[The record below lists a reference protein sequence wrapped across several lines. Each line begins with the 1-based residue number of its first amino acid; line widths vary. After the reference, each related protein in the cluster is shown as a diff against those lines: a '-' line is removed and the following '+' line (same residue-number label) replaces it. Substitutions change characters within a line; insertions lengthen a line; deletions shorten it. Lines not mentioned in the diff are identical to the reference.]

1 MVMDKQTDIQGLRKL
16 FENCP
21 EGWHNLWQAG
31 TRLAKSFSI
40 FEDFFGLKGYK
51 SLILVDHIQVLE
63 NEKYTKNLL

>member
-1 MVMDKQTDIQGLRKL
+1 M
-16 FENCP
+16 
-21 EGWHNLWQAG
+21 WQAG

-63 NEKYTKNLL
+63 NEKYTKKSFIAKMLKTFYVGNVAKMLTYSL